1 MKNPIQRAMSLEN
14 LTQAEFA
21 RRYGMSQPDVHR
33 FVKGKGL
40 PSLKTAFRLEEVT
53 SGLVPVRAWKEVI
66 DERNDGRRKGRRTGL
81 RSKAA
86 GRAKVSRA
94 AKRVAASR

>member
-1 MKNPIQRAMSLEN
+1 MSLEK
-14 LTQAEFA
+14 LTQAQFA
-21 RRYGMSQPDVHR
+21 RRYGMAQPDVHR
-33 FVKGKGL
+33 LVKGKGL

-66 DERNDGRRKGRRTGL
+66 DEHDDRRTNRRVGL

-86 GRAKVSRA
+86 HGAKVPRA
-94 AKRVAASR
+94 AKRSGASSR